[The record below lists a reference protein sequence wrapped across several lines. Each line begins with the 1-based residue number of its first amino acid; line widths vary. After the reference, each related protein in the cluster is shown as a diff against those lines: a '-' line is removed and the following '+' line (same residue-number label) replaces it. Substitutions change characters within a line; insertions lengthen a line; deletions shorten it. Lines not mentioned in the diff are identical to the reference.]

1 MNKLLVMLGIVLLNT
16 PAVLA
21 CEGKPVQDA
30 SNHSAFS
37 REYAQKYDLPPTP
50 GLPDDRNQGGGTR

>member
-1 MNKLLVMLGIVLLNT
+1 MNKLLVVLGIFLLNT

-21 CEGKPVQDA
+21 CDGNLVQDT
-30 SNHSAFS
+30 SDHSAFS
-37 REYAQKYDLPPTP
+37 KEYAQKYDLPGTP

>member
-1 MNKLLVMLGIVLLNT
+1 MNKLLIMLGIVLLNT

-21 CEGKPVQDA
+21 CEGKVVQDTR
-30 SNHSAFS
+30 NHSAFS

-50 GLPDDRNQGGGTR
+50 GLPDDSNEGGGSR